1 MGYEQVG
8 GGWNNG
14 PNPFQSLA
22 QKLNE
27 RQDYHQQTL
36 MANHAHANRMEEHA
50 YLHQTAQERIH
61 TQGRVDRDTATHTA
75 NLGRE
80 NFAATSAHESRM
92 SAQES
97 HQRMAESTH
106 AAETLTG
113 FGSGRQ
119 ANRVSLPGGA
129 SVEFP
134 APVKKAAAKSTAA
147 KKTAVKKAI
156 PMPAAAAP
164 KAAKAPRKPAAKA
177 STKPAK

>member
-1 MGYEQVG
+1 MSYVQVG

-14 PNPFQSLA
+14 PNPFQALMK
-22 QKLNE
+22 KLSD

-61 TQGRVDRDTATHTA
+61 TQGRVDQDTATHAA

-92 SAQES
+92 STQES
-97 HQRMAESTH
+97 QQRMAESTH
-106 AAETLTG
+106 AAETLSK
-113 FGSGRQ
+113 FSSGRQ

-134 APVKKAAAKSTAA
+134 APAKKAVAKKTTVKKATAAPAAAPQETKAPRKAAAKT
-147 KKTAVKKAI
+147 
-156 PMPAAAAP
+156 P
-164 KAAKAPRKPAAKA
+164 
-177 STKPAK
+177 TKPTK

>member
-1 MGYEQVG
+1 MSYVQVG

-14 PNPFQSLA
+14 PNPFQSFL
-22 QKLNE
+22 QKLSE

-36 MANHAHANRMEEHA
+36 LANHRHAHRMEEHA

-61 TQGRVDRDTATHTA
+61 SQGSADQEMATHKSG
-75 NLGRE
+75 LDRE

-106 AAETLTG
+106 AAETLSG
-113 FGSGRQ
+113 FSGGRQ

-129 SVEFP
+129 SAEFP
-134 APVKKAAAKSTAA
+134 APVKKAAAK
-147 KKTAVKKAI
+147 KTTVKKATVA
-156 PMPAAAAP
+156 PAAVPPAV
-164 KAAKAPRKPAAKA
+164 KAARKPAAKT